1 MSLTKLEKLSTQQQ
15 PSAAQKLKQYRQH
28 YQVPAHLEEHLLL
41 KDMIYLLQGIDGRYQ
56 AFTFALKEELGTYY
70 RAIAI
75 IESHLSNNTNN
86 NNNNNNNN
94 TGLMTSKAL
103 LLHLNPTVLRLRM
116 SAALIS
122 ATKGMHGGQMISV
135 LHSYTD
141 HGDPV
146 VHLFTCNLLEKVSVP
161 WFATLVSWMW
171 DGLLVDPLDEFF
183 IANARNLPNLSS
195 SSSSSS
201 SHHHQNNNHN
211 PPDFDNG
218 LPADA
223 WNVWQTKF
231 SFRKH
236 MVPSF
241 ISEGFARKI
250 FSTGKSLNFIRHS
263 CGDYEWHQTRSRIY
277 KASRKE
283 SLHYKDMAG
292 LQQTISSTYG
302 IATQP
307 AVPHLLRQAVA
318 AGSSESGE
326 RLSVVRKGRL
336 CESIDLESGPE
347 SEQASA
353 HAVSAQPD
361 GDAGGRDPGHQSGP
375 PAAAPSRRSHA

>member
-41 KDMIYLLQGIDGRYQ
+41 KDMIYLLQGIDGRYVYFKTNYHNTGHDQEQDQEQEQEQDESWEEGGIGFHEPNTAQRITPPMRDLILKLTELGWLYKKIQAFTNHPDNNLGTVQQ

-292 LQQTISSTYG
+292 LQQTISST
-302 IATQP
+302 
-307 AVPHLLRQAVA
+307 
-318 AGSSESGE
+318 
-326 RLSVVRKGRL
+326 
-336 CESIDLESGPE
+336 
-347 SEQASA
+347 
-353 HAVSAQPD
+353 
-361 GDAGGRDPGHQSGP
+361 
-375 PAAAPSRRSHA
+375 